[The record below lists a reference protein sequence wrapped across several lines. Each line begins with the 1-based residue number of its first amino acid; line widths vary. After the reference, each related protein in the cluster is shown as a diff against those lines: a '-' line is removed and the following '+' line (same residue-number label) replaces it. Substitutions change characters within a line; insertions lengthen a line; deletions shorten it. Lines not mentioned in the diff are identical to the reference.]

1 MPKRFFPAAFSAL
14 PDMKITAPLLCV
26 LAATRLFADD
36 APDFSRDVRPILSQ
50 HCFKCHGPDDKTRKG
65 GLRLDLRDSATKE
78 AKSGA
83 VALVPGQPDK
93 SELVARIFSTDEDE
107 LMPPP
112 SVKRTLT
119 PEQKDTLRRW
129 VAAGAEYQQ
138 HWAFVKPKQAKVPDV
153 SAQLSVLSA
162 QSKQHV
168 QSEKLSTEHWALS
181 TNPIDAFILKRLL
194 EANLAPSPE
203 ADPATLCRRIYLDLV
218 GIPPT
223 PQEQDDFL
231 KSAIRNR
238 QSAIETLAD
247 RLLASPRYGERW
259 ARKWLDLARYAD
271 TNGYEKDRPRTIWP
285 YRDWVI
291 NALNADKPFDQ
302 FTVEQI
308 AGDMLPGST
317 LDQKIATGFHRN
329 TMLNEEG
336 GIDPN
341 EFRFHAMTDRVATTG
356 ATWLGLTLGCAQ
368 CHTHKFDPL
377 THREYFQLMAFMNNA
392 DEPDINLPQA
402 DTEEQQKKN
411 TALAAKLLA
420 ELPEKWAAKH
430 APKPV
435 ENSEAQPQAS
445 SPDSTPTPKPTL
457 DEKFAAWL
465 ARERARTV
473 QWQPLRPASAK
484 SNMPL
489 LTIEPDASV
498 FRSGDISKSDTYE
511 LHFRDVPAG
520 VTAIR
525 LEALPDPRLPAHGPG
540 MAFYEGPKGD
550 FFIAEFTLHADG
562 QPVKFSGATESYS
575 KNTFGSTP
583 TTAALML
590 DGDPQTGWSTA
601 GRMGERHTAVLT
613 LRSPAAAISS
623 GGDWTVKLA
632 MGRHYACSLG
642 RFRISITTDARPAVA
657 RDLPSETESLLALP
671 DEKLTAAQRVRLR
684 EEFLLSLPELKDEAS
699 RIRTLR
705 KPVRPPATLGFRERP
720 PENPRPTFIH
730 NRGEYLQPTE
740 PVTPGVPAFLNPI
753 AGNAKPD
760 RLALARWLVSPE
772 NPLTSRVIVNRQW
785 AAFFGRGIVKTT
797 EDFGYQGEVP
807 THPELLDWLAVEF
820 VKQGWSLKKLHRLI
834 VTSATYRQS
843 SVLSAQKS
851 VLSIPKSGAGDQ
863 KQGNASG
870 VPLSTEHWAL
880 STDPDARL
888 LSRFPRTRL
897 DAEIIR
903 DAALASGGLLVEKI
917 GGPSV
922 RPPQPEGVTEAAYG
936 GGWTPSTGPDRWRR
950 SLYTFSKRTA
960 PFALYNTFDGP
971 TGEACIPRRD
981 VSNTPLQALTLLN
994 DIVFTE
1000 AAQSFGKILAGRNA
1014 SDAEKLDEAFRRI
1027 VCRKPAD
1034 DERATLLKFFQTQ
1047 RARLTDGKP
1056 SADAAAWSA
1065 LVRALF
1071 SLDEVVTKG

>member
-50 HCFKCHGPDDKTRKG
+50 HCFKCHGPDDKARKG
-65 GLRLDLRDSATKE
+65 GLRLDIRDSATKE

-112 SVKRTLT
+112 STKRTLT

-223 PQEQDDFL
+223 PAEQDDFL

-445 SPDSTPTPKPTL
+445 SPDSTPTPKPAL
-457 DEKFAAWL
+457 DEKFAEWL

-498 FRSGDISKSDTYE
+498 FRNGDISKSDTYE

-550 FFIAEFTLHADG
+550 FFVAEFTLHADG
-562 QPVKFSGATESYS
+562 RPVKFSGATESYS

-863 KQGNASG
+863 KQGTASG

>member
-26 LAATRLFADD
+26 LAATRLFAAD

-112 SVKRTLT
+112 STKRALT

-231 KSAIRNR
+231 KSAISNR

-285 YRDWVI
+285 YRDWVT

-392 DEPDINLPQA
+392 DEPDIDLPQA
-402 DTEEQQKKN
+402 DAEEQQKKN

-457 DEKFAAWL
+457 DEKFAEWL

-550 FFIAEFTLHADG
+550 FFVAEFTLHADG

-575 KNTFGSTP
+575 KNNFGSTP

-613 LRSPAAAISS
+613 LPSPAAAISS

-843 SVLSAQKS
+843 SVLSVQKS